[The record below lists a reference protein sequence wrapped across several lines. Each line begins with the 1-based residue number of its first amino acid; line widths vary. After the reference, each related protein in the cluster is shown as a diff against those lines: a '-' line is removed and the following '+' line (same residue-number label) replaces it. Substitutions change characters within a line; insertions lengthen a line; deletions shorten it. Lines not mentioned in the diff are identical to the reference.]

1 MPSVSTITVTV
12 GEYPGREEAAGVR
25 RRSDASAADRA
36 RAGRIY
42 FIGKPFLSYKNGWYH
57 YIGNFKRKQ
66 YIRCEQE
73 KKATAFA
80 VAYRRICKPNISA
93 KIVPSANLCYN
104 GMGDRNG

>member
-1 MPSVSTITVTV
+1 VPSVSTITVTV

-25 RRSDASAADRA
+25 RRSDASAEDRA

-73 KKATAFA
+73 KKTE
-80 VAYRRICKPNISA
+80 
-93 KIVPSANLCYN
+93 NLQAQYFGKDCSLC
-104 GMGDRNG
+104 